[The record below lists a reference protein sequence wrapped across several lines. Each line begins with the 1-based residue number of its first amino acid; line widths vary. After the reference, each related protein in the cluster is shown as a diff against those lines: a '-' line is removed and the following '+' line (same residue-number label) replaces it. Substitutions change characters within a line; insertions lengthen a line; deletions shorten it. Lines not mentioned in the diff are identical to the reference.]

1 MMETMNIHYTIVINR
16 MKGYQRV
23 LMEQKLRKLLK
34 EEEER
39 RKENTDGLRQYY
51 LRKRSWVETLI

>member
-34 EEEER
+34 EEER
-39 RKENTDGLRQYY
+39 RKQNTERLRQYY
-51 LRKRSWVETLI
+51 LRKGSWVETLI

>member
-1 MMETMNIHYTIVINR
+1 

>member
-16 MKGYQRV
+16 MTGYQRV

>member
-34 EEEER
+34 EER
-39 RKENTDGLRQYY
+39 RKENTERLRQYY
-51 LRKRSWVETLI
+51 LRKGSWVETLI